1 LVKTFQL
8 SDTKQNIIN
17 TLTMSIIITTT
28 IVQKE
33 IFTMLVIMKKS
44 MITKLY
50 ERNTITHRMFKMLM
64 ILLIWTKMIIA
75 LKIKAKPIYV
85 QLWMNTNILWA
96 ISVHLNPM

>member
-1 LVKTFQL
+1 LVKIFQL

-17 TLTMSIIITTT
+17 TLTMSIIIIT
-28 IVQKE
+28 INTIAKVT
-33 IFTMLVIMKKS
+33 IIIMKKS

-50 ERNTITHRMFKMLM
+50 KRNTITHGMFKMLM